1 MRVETLATWVA
12 CAAVSVSAAASV
24 ANESDAQ
31 VQATINASPECA
43 VSIFN
48 LPSTETYPD
57 GCNSKDVL
65 LRHCIRI
72 ATCKMKKAAFAIL
85 KISTRI

>member
-1 MRVETLATWVA
+1 MMRVETLATWVA
-12 CAAVSVSAAASV
+12 CAAVFGTVGAAASV
-24 ANESDAQ
+24 ANESNAQ

-57 GCNSKDVL
+57 DATARMSCRGIAFR
-65 LRHCIRI
+65 LRLAR
-72 ATCKMKKAAFAIL
+72 
-85 KISTRI
+85 

>member
-1 MRVETLATWVA
+1 MMRVETLATWVA
-12 CAAVSVSAAASV
+12 YAAVSGTVGAAASV

-57 GCNSKDVL
+57 DATARMSCRGIAFR
-65 LRHCIRI
+65 LRLAR
-72 ATCKMKKAAFAIL
+72 
-85 KISTRI
+85 